1 MGMIINCSL
10 GPVRE
15 SLIILQLK
23 IIKVFV
29 VNVIAYAV
37 ELLMISETIFTR
49 NKSILG
55 TISKKT
61 VAHRNTKPRQC
72 VVQKCVCVCVCVRER
87 ERERERQVL
96 RVLTAKRM
104 KKSCFT

>member
-15 SLIILQLK
+15 SLIILRLK

-29 VNVIAYAV
+29 VNWIAYAL
-37 ELLMISETIFTR
+37 ELLMISEAFFTR

-61 VAHRNTKPRQC
+61 EAHRNTKPRQC
-72 VVQKCVCVCVCVRER
+72 VVQKCVCVCERER
-87 ERERERQVL
+87 ERERERDRCL
-96 RVLTAKRM
+96 EY
-104 KKSCFT
+104 